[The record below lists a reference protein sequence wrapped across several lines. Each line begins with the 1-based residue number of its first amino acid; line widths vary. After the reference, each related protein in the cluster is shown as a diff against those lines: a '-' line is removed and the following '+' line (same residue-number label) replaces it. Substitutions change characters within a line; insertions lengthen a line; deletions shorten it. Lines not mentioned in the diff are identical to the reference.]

1 MSESRANNKRIAK
14 NTLALYF
21 RQILIM
27 LVSLYTSR
35 VILQALGVEDFG
47 IYNVVGGV
55 VTMFS
60 FITGTLGSASQRF
73 LAYDMAKGDETKL
86 RHTFSLILM
95 SYFILA
101 IVTILLSESC
111 AVWFLNSK
119 MTIPEERLYA
129 ANWVLQLSIV
139 TFCIHIFQAPFMS
152 VIIAHEKMDVYAYAS
167 IVEVIMKLII
177 VYLLHL
183 FVFDKLIV
191 YSILMCLNALGIF
204 LFYYIYCY
212 IKFKESRYKYYFN
225 SIELKGLCSYA
236 WWNVIGSIA
245 IILRSQ
251 GINILLNIFFNP
263 IVNAARGIAYQVNS
277 AITSF
282 YTNFYTA
289 VRPQIVKNY
298 AIGENSRML
307 SLICNSSRYAFYLVL
322 VMIMPFMFYAQE
334 ILDIW
339 LKTPPVMTDL
349 FVKLVLISALIET
362 LSIPLVSGL
371 QAANRIKEI
380 QLTVSMLYLLNIPIS
395 YLLLSYGY
403 PAETPMYV
411 NIVLIIMAFI
421 PRIWIAHKIIGLSI
435 RYYAKS
441 VLAQIFIVTIF
452 AFFICYLFSYV
463 CPSCS
468 LLSLIANSILM
479 MVFTII
485 VIACIGV
492 NSAERELVYNVLK
505 RKINYD
511 NQKN

>member
-1 MSESRANNKRIAK
+1 MSERQTNNKRIAK
-14 NTLALYF
+14 NTLVLYF

-86 RHTFSLILM
+86 RQTFSLILL
-95 SYFILA
+95 SYFILT
-101 IVTILLSESC
+101 IITILLSESI
-111 AVWFLNSK
+111 AVWFLNTHMS
-119 MTIPEERLYA
+119 IPEERLIA

-139 TFCIHIFQAPFMS
+139 TFCIQVFQSPFMS
-152 VIIAHEKMDVYAYAS
+152 VIIAHEKMDVYAYVS

-191 YSILMCLNALGIF
+191 YSLLMSLNSLCIF
-204 LFYYIYCY
+204 IFYYIYCY
-212 IKFKESRYKYYFN
+212 KNFFECRYKYYFN
-225 SIELKGLCSYA
+225 GKELKGLCSYA
-236 WWNVIGSIA
+236 GWNVIGSIA
-245 IILRSQ
+245 IILRSHC
-251 GINILLNIFFNP
+251 INILLNIFFNP

-298 AIGENSRML
+298 AIGENERML
-307 SLICNSSRYAFYLVL
+307 SLICNSSRYAFYLIL
-322 VMIMPFMFYAQE
+322 VMIMPFMFYAKE
-334 ILDIW
+334 ILELW
-339 LKTPPVMTDL
+339 LKTPPLMTDL

-362 LSIPLVSGL
+362 LSMPLVSGL

-380 QLTVSMLYLLNIPIS
+380 QFTVSVLYLLNIPVS
-395 YLLLSYGY
+395 YLLLSNGY

-411 NIVLIIMAFI
+411 NIILIIVAFI
-421 PRIWIAHKIIGLSI
+421 PRIWIANKIIGLSI
-435 RYYAKS
+435 KYYATS
-441 VLAQIFIVTIF
+441 VILYILIVTVVSYL
-452 AFFICYLFSYV
+452 ICYLFSYV
-463 CPSCS
+463 CPIRNS
-468 LLSLIANSILM
+468 LSVIVNSILM
-479 MVFTII
+479 VVYTLI
-485 VIACIGV
+485 VICCVGV
-492 NSAERELVYNVLK
+492 TSKERKLVFN
-505 RKINYD
+505 KI
-511 NQKN
+511 KNRYI